1 VTRSAR
7 YKIHA
12 AIAVARVGNAR
23 ESEFFIGPERPNQPA
38 GGARDAWAA
47 VPPFKSGDMVQC
59 QAARFRIWEYADKDG
74 VWTPSREA
82 TALDDDVSDLSWV
95 VHLANRKASF
105 FEFTCP
111 RGSMPRGGKPAWRN
125 PGPDPGTLEDP
136 RTLEIGSLASSIV
149 GRSAGPVSNPTR
161 LCYRTSCRPTANCP
175 KKQPSPARS
184 SVDITK
190 GARQIRKR
198 SPPA

>member
-1 VTRSAR
+1 
-7 YKIHA
+7 
-12 AIAVARVGNAR
+12 
-23 ESEFFIGPERPNQPA
+23 
-38 GGARDAWAA
+38 
-47 VPPFKSGDMVQC
+47 MVQC
-59 QAARFRIWEYADKDG
+59 QAARFRIWEYVDKDG

-82 TALDDDVSDLSWV
+82 TALDDDVIDLNWV
-95 VHLANRKASF
+95 VRLANRKASF
-105 FEFTCP
+105 FEFAGPC
-111 RGSMPRGGKPAWRN
+111 GSMPRGGKPAWRN

-136 RTLEIGSLASSIV
+136 RTIEIDSLASSIV
-149 GRSAGPVSNPTR
+149 GWSAGPISNPTR
-161 LCYRTSCRPTANCP
+161 LCYPTSCRPTANRP